1 MLDDCGDCQQAYIYN
16 FITHAVEF
24 IDSAEGVEVG
34 PNESVILPDSPGN
47 PYWNASCMMDCSG
60 VADGS
65 SMLDDCGDCQQAY
78 IYNFI
83 THAVEFI
90 DSAEGVE
97 VGPNETV
104 VLPDSPGNPYWNAN
118 CSPVTGCTDASACNF
133 NYLATDDDGTCGILD
148 TCGECQIPF
157 CYDPVTHTTSYTS
170 FSDCGENVWIG
181 IELLSNQDY
190 NPNWNSACEVL
201 GCTYS
206 DACNYN
212 AGSNQDN
219 GSCEWTSC
227 SVQGCTYVDA
237 DNYNES
243 ATVDDGSCEYSQ
255 LSCPSDFNKDGIVG
269 VPDLLFFLGDFG
281 MSCSD

>member
-1 MLDDCGDCQQAYIYN
+1 MTKL
-16 FITHAVEF
+16 FITAL
-24 IDSAEGVEVG
+24 IGL
-34 PNESVILPDSPGN
+34 LPAFGYSQ
-47 PYWNASCMMDCSG
+47 MDCSG

-90 DSAEGVE
+90 DSADGVE
-97 VGPNETV
+97 VGPNEAV
-104 VLPDSPGNPYWNAN
+104 ILPDAPGNPYWNAS
-118 CSPVTGCTDASACNF
+118 CASVTGCTDASACNF
-133 NYLATDDDGTCGILD
+133 NDLATEDDGTCGTLD

-190 NPNWNSACEVL
+190 NPNWNSTCEVL

-206 DACNYN
+206 NACNYN
-212 AGSNQDN
+212 AESNQDN

-255 LSCPSDFNKDGIVG
+255 LSCPSDLNKDGIVG
-269 VPDLLFFLGDFG
+269 VPDLLLFLADFS